1 MKKLFFRI
9 FRKKIDEYRDF
20 SIQKKISVAFV
31 LLLVPLILF
40 VLIWFVCALDATN
53 RYDKVVRN
61 TSIISEFN
69 LDFKKNYD
77 YKIYLITT
85 GNRTYEDQNPE
96 QDIRYAKDIIRR
108 VKVTTENSE
117 NKECIA
123 QIERYF
129 QVLEKYTKTT
139 LHFYT
144 SIINTS
150 DEKSKPFGKMEVED
164 STAFCYDKR
173 KQFGSCA
180 EQGGLKRSTDP
191 GLSPE
196 IERGRI
202 LCTMK

>member
-61 TSIISEFN
+61 TAIISEFN

-85 GNRTYEDQNPE
+85 GNRTYTDQNPE

-108 VKVTTENSE
+108 VKATTENSE
-117 NKECIA
+117 NKECIV

-129 QVLEKYTKTT
+129 QVLEKYTKTIQENMQKEGK
-139 LHFYT
+139 Y
-144 SIINTS
+144 
-150 DEKSKPFGKMEVED
+150 DENRDLWEM
-164 STAFCYDKR
+164 C
-173 KQFGSCA
+173 
-180 EQGGLKRSTDP
+180 
-191 GLSPE
+191 
-196 IERGRI
+196 
-202 LCTMK
+202 

>member
-61 TSIISEFN
+61 TAIISEFN

-85 GNRTYEDQNPE
+85 GNRTYTDQNPE

-108 VKVTTENSE
+108 VKATTENSE
-117 NKECIA
+117 NKECIFKCLKN
-123 QIERYF
+123 IPKRF
-129 QVLEKYTKTT
+129 RKICKKKGNMMK
-139 LHFYT
+139 
-144 SIINTS
+144 IGIC
-150 DEKSKPFGKMEVED
+150 GKM
-164 STAFCYDKR
+164 AYN
-173 KQFGSCA
+173 
-180 EQGGLKRSTDP
+180 
-191 GLSPE
+191 
-196 IERGRI
+196 
-202 LCTMK
+202 

>member
-61 TSIISEFN
+61 TAIISEFN

-85 GNRTYEDQNPE
+85 GNRTYTDQNPE

-108 VKVTTENSE
+108 VKATTENSE
-117 NKECIA
+117 NKECIV

-129 QVLEKYTKTT
+129 QVLEKYTKTIQENMQKEAKYNENRDLWENGVQLVT
-139 LHFYT
+139 TNIQIRCCSCFIMKTDKVHLF
-144 SIINTS
+144 IRIC
-150 DEKSKPFGKMEVED
+150 
-164 STAFCYDKR
+164 ST
-173 KQFGSCA
+173 
-180 EQGGLKRSTDP
+180 
-191 GLSPE
+191 SPE
-196 IERGRI
+196 I
-202 LCTMK
+202 

>member
-117 NKECIA
+117 NEECIA
-123 QIERYF
+123 QIESGFVGKWRAISHH
-129 QVLEKYTKTT
+129 KY
-139 LHFYT
+139 
-144 SIINTS
+144 
-150 DEKSKPFGKMEVED
+150 SK
-164 STAFCYDKR
+164 
-173 KQFGSCA
+173 
-180 EQGGLKRSTDP
+180 
-191 GLSPE
+191 
-196 IERGRI
+196 
-202 LCTMK
+202 

>member
-117 NKECIA
+117 NKACFSSLTVTGEHLASSLIG
-123 QIERYF
+123 Q
-129 QVLEKYTKTT
+129 T
-139 LHFYT
+139 
-144 SIINTS
+144 
-150 DEKSKPFGKMEVED
+150 
-164 STAFCYDKR
+164 
-173 KQFGSCA
+173 
-180 EQGGLKRSTDP
+180 
-191 GLSPE
+191 
-196 IERGRI
+196 
-202 LCTMK
+202 

>member
-117 NKECIA
+117 NKEFIA

-129 QVLEKYTKTT
+129 QVL
-139 LHFYT
+139 
-144 SIINTS
+144 
-150 DEKSKPFGKMEVED
+150 
-164 STAFCYDKR
+164 
-173 KQFGSCA
+173 
-180 EQGGLKRSTDP
+180 
-191 GLSPE
+191 
-196 IERGRI
+196 
-202 LCTMK
+202 

>member
-108 VKVTTENSE
+108 VKV
-117 NKECIA
+117 
-123 QIERYF
+123 
-129 QVLEKYTKTT
+129 
-139 LHFYT
+139 
-144 SIINTS
+144 
-150 DEKSKPFGKMEVED
+150 
-164 STAFCYDKR
+164 
-173 KQFGSCA
+173 
-180 EQGGLKRSTDP
+180 
-191 GLSPE
+191 
-196 IERGRI
+196 
-202 LCTMK
+202 

>member
-61 TSIISEFN
+61 TAIISEFN

-85 GNRTYEDQNPE
+85 GNRTYTDQNPE
-96 QDIRYAKDIIRR
+96 QIAKTR
-108 VKVTTENSE
+108 N
-117 NKECIA
+117 
-123 QIERYF
+123 
-129 QVLEKYTKTT
+129 VLSRLNVIFKCLKNIPKR
-139 LHFYT
+139 FRK
-144 SIINTS
+144 ICKKKGNMMKIGIC
-150 DEKSKPFGKMEVED
+150 GKM
-164 STAFCYDKR
+164 AYN
-173 KQFGSCA
+173 
-180 EQGGLKRSTDP
+180 
-191 GLSPE
+191 
-196 IERGRI
+196 
-202 LCTMK
+202 

>member
-108 VKVTTENSE
+108 VK
-117 NKECIA
+117 KIA
-123 QIERYF
+123 KTRN
-129 QVLEKYTKTT
+129 VLPRLNVIFKCLKNIQKRFWKIYRKKGNMMK
-139 LHFYT
+139 
-144 SIINTS
+144 IGIC
-150 DEKSKPFGKMEVED
+150 GKM
-164 STAFCYDKR
+164 ACN
-173 KQFGSCA
+173 
-180 EQGGLKRSTDP
+180 
-191 GLSPE
+191 
-196 IERGRI
+196 
-202 LCTMK
+202 

>member
-77 YKIYLITT
+77 YKIYLIMT
-85 GNRTYEDQNPE
+85 GNRTYTDQNPE
-96 QDIRYAKDIIRR
+96 QDIRDAKDIIRR
-108 VKVTTENSE
+108 VKATTENSE
-117 NKECIA
+117 NRCCSCFIM
-123 QIERYF
+123 
-129 QVLEKYTKTT
+129 KTDKVH
-139 LHFYT
+139 LF
-144 SIINTS
+144 IRIC
-150 DEKSKPFGKMEVED
+150 
-164 STAFCYDKR
+164 ST
-173 KQFGSCA
+173 
-180 EQGGLKRSTDP
+180 
-191 GLSPE
+191 SPE
-196 IERGRI
+196 I
-202 LCTMK
+202 